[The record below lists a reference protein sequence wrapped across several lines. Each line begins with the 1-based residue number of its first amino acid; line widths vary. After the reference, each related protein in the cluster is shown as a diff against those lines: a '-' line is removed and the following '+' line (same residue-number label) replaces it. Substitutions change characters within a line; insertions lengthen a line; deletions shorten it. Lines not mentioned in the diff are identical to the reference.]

1 MEWNE
6 INTEKELD
14 EFCKAFDNFHDSCIK
29 ELKYISG
36 AYVNKKLEMHP
47 INDERRLYMI
57 VQSQYSNVTT
67 IEIEFSKL
75 TELRLRP
82 IDETY
87 TCEILSSSMF
97 FENGKIYWSDSEMF
111 KNDRESYEGTWI
123 CAEKIRWRVID
134 EF

>member
-14 EFCKAFDNFHDSCIK
+14 EFLKAFDDFHDSCIK

-111 KNDRESYEGTWI
+111 KNDRELYEGTWI
-123 CAEKIRWRVID
+123 CAEKIRWRAID
-134 EF
+134 KF